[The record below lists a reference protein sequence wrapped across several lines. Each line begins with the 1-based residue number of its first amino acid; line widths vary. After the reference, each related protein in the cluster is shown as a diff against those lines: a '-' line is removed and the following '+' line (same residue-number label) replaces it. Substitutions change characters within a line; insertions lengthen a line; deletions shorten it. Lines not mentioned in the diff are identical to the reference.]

1 MRTFLQTLTAVLLA
15 AALGGPVLAAGRA
28 NPNRGKT
35 LYKATCKACHVKGGE
50 AANLSPLSKTQA
62 QWQRVF
68 KANVAAC
75 VKKVETR
82 TGKPLTAQDLA
93 DMELY
98 LVSHAADSDQP
109 ETCGQ

>member
-1 MRTFLQTLTAVLLA
+1 MRTFLQTVTAALLA
-15 AALGGPVLAAGRA
+15 AALGSPVLAAGKA

-35 LYKATCKACHVKGGE
+35 LYKATCKACHGKGGE
-50 AANLSPLSKTQA
+50 AVNLSPLTKTQA
-62 QWQRVF
+62 QWQRIF
-68 KANVAAC
+68 RKTTAC
-75 VKKVETR
+75 VSKVEGK
-82 TGKPLTAQDLA
+82 TGQRLTAQDLA